1 MKRKLISIA
10 LVFVL
15 CFSLAAC
22 GSKKDNKDTSVDANK
37 ENTQTPTKEPEATKA
52 EGEAANEETPDYSM
66 SLDQIELGKYTDIT
80 ATIKFATH
88 RTDLVDNGRFTEYV
102 AEFNK
107 VYPNIKVEYEGIT
120 DYKETMDIRLTQKDW
135 GTMCMIP
142 TSIDKVDLGTYFEPI
157 GSYDV
162 FKDIYNFCDDKA
174 FDNVVYGLSST
185 GNAQGIVYNKKVF
198 ETAGIS
204 SLPKTPDEFLDC
216 LQKIKDTGAA
226 EDPYYSNYKDDW
238 AISQWNAHI
247 GGSTNGDP
255 EYYNNMLPYQKNPF
269 GPTDD
274 FTGPYSAYYLIYN
287 IAARGLCEE
296 DPVTTDWEGCKGR
309 INRGEIGVMAMGSWA
324 VTQFQQADSNP
335 QDIGYMPFPL
345 TINGK
350 QYASAGAD
358 YCYGININADEVTKF
373 AAKIYTKWLVEQ
385 SNFSYNEGGIP
396 ILKTGA
402 YPEVLNAFSGVE
414 FIVNNPAAAGEE
426 DTFNAINAESE
437 MNINVDGKK
446 AQYVFWEGFKASKGE
461 SAKTLEDLM
470 AEFNEAWSDAQSSL
484 GIEVKY

>member
-1 MKRKLISIA
+1 MKRKLLSFA
-10 LVFVL
+10 LVLTL
-15 CFSLAAC
+15 CFSLTAC
-22 GSKKDNKDTSVDANK
+22 GSKNGNKESSADANK
-37 ENTQTPTKEPEATKA
+37 ESTQTPTKAPEVTKA
-52 EGEAANEETPDYSM
+52 TDEDENSETPDYSM
-66 SLDQIELGKYTDIT
+66 SLDEIELGKYTDIA
-80 ATIKFATH
+80 ATIKFATN
-88 RTDLVDNGRFTEYV
+88 RTDLVDNGRLAEYA

-107 VYPNIKVEYEGIT
+107 IYPNIKLEYEGIT

-142 TSIDKVDLGTYFEPI
+142 ASIDKVDLGTYFEPI
-157 GSYDV
+157 GSYNVLDG
-162 FKDIYNFCDDKA
+162 IYNFADEKTYN
-174 FDNVVYGLSST
+174 NVVYGLACT

-198 ETAGIS
+198 EAAGIT

-226 EDPYYSNYKDDW
+226 KDPYYTNYKDDW

-247 GGSTNGDP
+247 GGSTNGDT
-255 EYYNNMLPYQKNPF
+255 EYYNNILPYQKNPF
-269 GPTDD
+269 GPTED
-274 FTGPYSAYYLIYN
+274 FTGPYATYYLIYN

-296 DPVTTDWEGCKGR
+296 DPVTSDWEGCKGR

-324 VTQFQQADSNP
+324 VPQFQQADSNP

-358 YCYGININADEVTKF
+358 YNYGINVNVDEVTKF
-373 AAKIYTKWLVEQ
+373 AAKIYMKWLVEQ

-414 FIVNNPAAAGEE
+414 FVVNKPATAGEE

-437 MNINVDGKK
+437 MNLNVDGKK
-446 AQYVFWEGFKASKGE
+446 EQYLFWEGFKASKGE
-461 SAKTLEDLM
+461 AAKTLEELM
-470 AEFNEAWSDAQSSL
+470 AEFNEAWSNAQAAL
-484 GIEVKY
+484 DIEVKY